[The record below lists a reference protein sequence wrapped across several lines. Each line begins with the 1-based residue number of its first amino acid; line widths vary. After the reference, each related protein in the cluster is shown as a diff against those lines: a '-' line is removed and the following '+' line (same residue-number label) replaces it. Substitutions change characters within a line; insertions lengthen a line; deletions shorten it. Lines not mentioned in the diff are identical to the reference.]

1 MLALHENKY
10 LPICQ
15 RPKIREIAKIVFRT
29 VTATHPTSGKVLLY
43 DLGTPFKDPLGSLV
57 PMYH

>member
-15 RPKIREIAKIVFRT
+15 RPKIREIAKSVFRT
-29 VTATHPTSGKVLLY
+29 VTATQPTSGKVLLF
-43 DLGTPFKDPLGSLV
+43 DLGTPLKIP
-57 PMYH
+57 